1 MSGRRK
7 PGSSCCGGS
16 GINDKRRRSGFHL
29 WVERGKTV
37 QLARGHA
44 FQVYV
49 DEGAHAGAGSRKSAT
64 LLQGSEHTEPSK
76 NRKENKIL
84 RQHLVAE
91 TEMVCAD
98 DRYPPAFPFGELAIN
113 RFDIVFDIAAFGA

>member
-49 DEGAHAGAGSRKSAT
+49 EEGAHAGAGSRKSAT

-76 NRKENKIL
+76 NRKENKFFVNIWSL
-84 RQHLVAE
+84 KLKWFAPMIVTRQ
-91 TEMVCAD
+91 
-98 DRYPPAFPFGELAIN
+98 RFPSGSLL
-113 RFDIVFDIAAFGA
+113 